1 MLGFRYFMDPA
12 QYQTVPLSQI
22 DTQIETF
29 RITTREDV
37 AELQESIQREGLI
50 NPPLLIEKSGSY
62 TIVCGFRRIA
72 ACRKLGWHAIS
83 AGILEPGNGD
93 LDCLRFAIADN
104 AFQRSLNLIETSRA
118 LHKLAA
124 ILGAGNQLPE
134 IAGGLGLPANPAV
147 IYKIKDLCLL
157 PEPIQ
162 RSILEDTISL
172 SMANELATLDSDN
185 AQAFTR
191 LFDQLKLSLNKQKE
205 IITLITEI
213 SRRENIADFQVLQD
227 QKLREIID
235 AEDLD
240 RGQKGRNLRAM
251 LRQRRFP
258 RIVSAE
264 KKYDLHC
271 KNLKLGS
278 DIKLIP
284 PREFEGTTYTLNLS
298 FSNLAH
304 LKEQHKKLSQII
316 NHPSLKKILAE

>member
-1 MLGFRYFMDPA
+1 MDPA
-12 QYQTVPLSQI
+12 HYQTVPLSQI
-22 DTQIETF
+22 NSQIETF

-37 AELQESIQREGLI
+37 ADLLVSVQHDGLI
-50 NPPLLIEKSGSY
+50 NPPLLIENSGSY
-62 TIVCGFRRIA
+62 WIVCGFRRVA

-83 AGILEPGNGD
+83 ARILEPDKGD

-104 AFQRSLNLIETSRA
+104 AFQRPLNLIETSRA

-124 ILGAGNQLPE
+124 SLATDKQLPE
-134 IAGGLGLPANPAV
+134 IATGLGLPANPAV
-147 IYKIKDLCLL
+147 ISKIRDLCLL

-162 RSILEDTISL
+162 RSILDDTISL
-172 SMANELATLDSDN
+172 SMANELATLDPDS
-185 AQAFTR
+185 AVAFTL
-191 LFDQLKLSLNKQKE
+191 LFDRLKLSLNKQKE

-213 SRRENIADFQVLQD
+213 SRRENIAGLQVMQD
-227 QKLREIID
+227 QKIREILD

-240 RGQKGRNLRAM
+240 RGQKGRYLRAI

-264 KKYDLHC
+264 KKYDLLC

-284 PREFEGTTYTLNLS
+284 PKEFEGTTYTLNLN
-298 FSNLAH
+298 FSNLTH
-304 LKEQHKKLSQII
+304 LKEQHQKLSQVIE
-316 NHPSLKKILAE
+316 NPSLKKILAE